1 LGSSAVLHEFIKANR
16 TEILAGAQTL
26 VDARLAPP
34 ATVAEL
40 SRGAPMFIDQLLG
53 ALAGVSVPVGS
64 GITESSG
71 AHGADL
77 LRAGCSYSQ
86 VVHDYGSVC
95 QEVTWLAHK
104 MNLSITPEEF
114 HTLNRCL
121 DDAIAGAVTEFARLR
136 EEAIEL
142 VESEHV
148 GLLARELRNPLA
160 AAFLT
165 YQVVK
170 TGTLAIG
177 GSTWT
182 ELGRNLRRVSALIDR
197 TMARVRLDAGV
208 QTPERLSVF
217 AFIEELEVGA
227 ALEASARGLTLSV
240 TPVERGVD
248 VDVDRQLLSA
258 AVANLIQNG
267 LQFTRAGGHIALT
280 SSSTSHRVAIAVG
293 DECGGLPA
301 GMEQRLTRAFAQ
313 PLDAGAPLG
322 PGLSIVRQSVLAIG
336 AELRVR
342 DIPGKGCVFTID
354 LPRRVGPRRQE
365 EAEAW
370 ALPGR

>member
-1 LGSSAVLHEFIKANR
+1 MF
-16 TEILAGAQTL
+16 
-26 VDARLAPP
+26 VDQ
-34 ATVAEL
+34 V
-40 SRGAPMFIDQLLG
+40 LG
-53 ALAGVSVPVGS
+53 ALAGVGAPVAA

-104 MNLSITPEEF
+104 MNVSISPEEF

-136 EEAIEL
+136 AEAIEL
-142 VESEHV
+142 VEFEHIGV
-148 GLLARELRNPLA
+148 LSRELRNPLA
-160 AAFLT
+160 AALLT
-165 YQVVK
+165 YQMLK
-170 TGTLAIG
+170 TGRVSIG
-177 GSTWT
+177 GSTGT

-208 QTPERLSVF
+208 LAPERLSVF

-227 ALEASARGLTLSV
+227 ALEANARGLTLSV

-248 VDVDRQLLSA
+248 VDVDRQLLNA
-258 AVANLIQNG
+258 AVSNLIQNG
-267 LQFTRAGGHIALT
+267 LQFTRPGGHITLT
-280 SSSTSHRVAIAVG
+280 SVSTPHRVIISVG
-293 DECGGLPA
+293 DECGGLGA
-301 GMEQRLTRAFAQ
+301 GVEQGLALAFLRPSEA
-313 PLDAGAPLG
+313 AAALG

-342 DIPGKGCVFTID
+342 DVPGKGCVFTID
-354 LPRRVGPRRQE
+354 LPRRVEP
-365 EAEAW
+365 
-370 ALPGR
+370 